1 MHVSAQS
8 CIVQAFSSGCALLT
22 LCLQLSALPR
32 PFMSMTALQV
42 MESHMKDALRQEIQ
56 DVTSQEILA
65 AADQANLLSAMMCR
79 SAGALDKPAP
89 SNPGQGSTGP
99 STPSAPPREAEVATT
114 PGPEPEPME
123 TQRDKRAA
131 ESANPAGKGNGDQE
145 KWPKPF
151 AKGNARSSGPCLDW
165 PNRQERSDRHWRSDS
180 DNDRDKDKAILNLC
194 LSMGRFGINRSQD
207 NYVMFAQ
214 CQGMLSMVPELYV
227 AAEAWKTMKK
237 ETPALLT
244 LPLRA
249 WLLKHWVDRMP
260 KRVEMIM
267 TSEETIQQA
276 KDMLILDEQCNVP
289 YLEWN
294 RTTRALQVKRDRDP
308 MTLTQVLELLKTM
321 QTLVIQPMTVMRFHA
336 TRELCQD
343 MKAEVVP
350 LLLQV
355 GSRTAEG
362 HQLWNSPQR
371 LCHSAACR
379 VTAVSLRGG
388 RMGRSALGVAV
399 QKLVEDM
406 YGA

>member
-1 MHVSAQS
+1 
-8 CIVQAFSSGCALLT
+8 
-22 LCLQLSALPR
+22 
-32 PFMSMTALQV
+32 
-42 MESHMKDALRQEIQ
+42 
-56 DVTSQEILA
+56 
-65 AADQANLLSAMMCR
+65 
-79 SAGALDKPAP
+79 
-89 SNPGQGSTGP
+89 
-99 STPSAPPREAEVATT
+99 
-114 PGPEPEPME
+114 
-123 TQRDKRAA
+123 
-131 ESANPAGKGNGDQE
+131 
-145 KWPKPF
+145 
-151 AKGNARSSGPCLDW
+151 
-165 PNRQERSDRHWRSDS
+165 
-180 DNDRDKDKAILNLC
+180 
-194 LSMGRFGINRSQD
+194 
-207 NYVMFAQ
+207 
-214 CQGMLSMVPELYV
+214 
-227 AAEAWKTMKK
+227 MKK

-249 WLLKHWVDRMP
+249 WLLKHWVDLMHE
-260 KRVEMIM
+260 RVEMIM

-336 TRELCQD
+336 TRELCQE

-362 HQLWNSPQR
+362 HQLWNSLQR

-379 VTAVSLRGG
+379 VTAVSLRGD

-399 QKLVEDM
+399 QKLVENM